1 MTLEVWLH
9 LGHVAGAIAWL
20 GGGLTLFILGLR
32 ARSSDDPMAI
42 SEFGRILAHV
52 GPRVLV
58 PGVLAVLVFGI
69 LMVLSGDGWNFSQT
83 WILIGLGLFATAF
96 LIGVGYLSRLGI
108 RLGRVDQEGAGPVE
122 QRALVARWL
131 TGYGVVLV
139 ILAVAVWDM
148 VAKPGL

>member
-20 GGGLTLFILGLR
+20 GGGVTLFVLGLR

-42 SEFGRILAHV
+42 AEFGRLLAYV

-58 PGVLAVLVFGI
+58 PGVLAVVVFGI
-69 LMVLSGDGWNFSQT
+69 LMVLTGDAWDFSQT
-83 WILIGLGLFATAF
+83 WILIGLGLFAAAF

-108 RLGRVDQEGAGPVE
+108 RLGRVEQESTGPIE

-131 TGYGVVLV
+131 AGYGVVLV
-139 ILAVAVWDM
+139 VLAVAVWDM
-148 VAKPGL
+148 VAKPGI